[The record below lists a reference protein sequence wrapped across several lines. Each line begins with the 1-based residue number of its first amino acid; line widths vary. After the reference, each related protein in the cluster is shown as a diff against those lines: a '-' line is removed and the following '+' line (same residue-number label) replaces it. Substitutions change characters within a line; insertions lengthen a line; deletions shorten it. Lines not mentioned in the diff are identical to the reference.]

1 MGIRWSMGFTSSSSV
16 LYVFGGRDQP
26 IVNGKTTVNSYGDFH
41 QFDLET
47 RAWTRLD
54 SAANVAG
61 TPPSAR
67 ETVGFSVLGGS
78 LIVLGGTRYSMNG
91 NAFRYEFT
99 TRTWSAVN
107 PPYPLQGSTESGQTV
122 LNDKLFIHMSS
133 RYSGGPKN
141 TILVLQLNSAELQW
155 TEIDPGSM
163 QGSIL
168 RCERECALS
177 VFGGNLVQYDGY
189 TQSPTVY
196 YQDVHI
202 LRPSM
207 NTWFTATNPT
217 EEIPD
222 VTFAFGDLGTIG
234 NSMFVFGGNN
244 KGLYRYDM
252 PPDCSDVPSAG
263 PCLARCNTGGIAGLG
278 ALRVLP
284 GPMAAPAC
292 SVLPARTR
300 LRRERRRAPTALQ
313 VNTQRR
319 WVLHVTCARA
329 ARPTPTHLR
338 QATRKQTARAT
349 RARRASTA
357 EHAHSVSRASTRQV
371 AGTPTVRAAQSIL
384 TRPSGASFLQHAHA
398 TPDPQGWVAEYAPS
412 ASREPTL
419 QTAGMK
425 TVQAARQMRN
435 SPAGSSM
442 VTACTC
448 NAGSLGPD
456 GELCTKCVKGT
467 YKAGRENANCE
478 SCSANSN
485 SPVGSSLV
493 AQCACNAGFS
503 NGIVLGTCMAC
514 IISTYKAEAWE
525 KILMTA

>member
-1 MGIRWSMGFTSSSSV
+1 VGIRWSMGFTSSSSV

-26 IVNGKTTVNSYGDFH
+26 IVNGKTTVHFYGDFH

-61 TPPSAR
+61 TPHSAR
-67 ETVGFSVLGGS
+67 ETVGFSMLGGS
-78 LIVLGGTRYSMNG
+78 LIVLGGARYSMNG

-141 TILVLQLNSAELQW
+141 TILVLQLNSAESQW

-217 EEIPD
+217 GENPD

-263 PCLARCNTGGIAGLG
+263 PCLARCNTGGIAGECGCIAGLT
-278 ALRVLP
+278 
-284 GPMAAPAC
+284 GPDGGPCLQCAAGTYKIATGEAAC
-292 SVLPARTR
+292 TNCVAG
-300 LRRERRRAPTALQ
+300 Q
-313 VNTQRR
+313 Y
-319 WVLHVTCARA
+319 
-329 ARPTPTHLR
+329 
-338 QATRKQTARAT
+338 
-349 RARRASTA
+349 STA
-357 EHAHSVSRASTRQV
+357 VGAACDVCQ
-371 AGTPTVRAAQSIL
+371 GCPTDS
-384 TRPSGASFLQHAHA
+384 
-398 TPDPQGWVAEYAPS
+398 YAPE
-412 ASREPTL
+412 ASNA
-419 QTAGMK
+419 QTD
-425 TVQAARQMRN
+425 
-435 SPAGSSM
+435 
-442 VTACTC
+442 CTC
-448 NAGSLGPD
+448 NTGSSGLD
-456 GELCTKCVKGT
+456 GGTCTQCITGK
-467 YKAGRENANCE
+467 YKAGCGNANCE
-478 SCSANSN
+478 SCPIYSD
-485 SPVGSSLV
+485 SPVGSIILT
-493 AQCACNAGFS
+493 ACACNAGS
-503 NGIVLGTCMAC
+503 SGLGGGVCTKCVTGTYTADSGNEDCASCPANAQLTSRQQHGHSLYLQRWIIRPRRRIVYQVRQGHVQGW
-514 IISTYKAEAWE
+514 S
-525 KILMTA
+525 